1 MSWQIELQKN
11 LLKNGPHITKH
22 SDFDA
27 WNPNLCRLGSHD
39 LKDLKKKMSLQIV
52 AQDKKDNKILAKL
65 KWTRSKKLTSSMINK
80 TPTLTPQ
87 ASNNQ
92 DTSLI
97 HENFHNI

>member
-1 MSWQIELQKN
+1 
-11 LLKNGPHITKH
+11 
-22 SDFDA
+22 
-27 WNPNLCRLGSHD
+27 
-39 LKDLKKKMSLQIV
+39 
-52 AQDKKDNKILAKL
+52 
-65 KWTRSKKLTSSMINK
+65 MINK